1 MNKEVK
7 VGLFGTIALVLLYFG
22 FNFLKGIDFLSTTD
36 KYYAIYDNVDQLAVS
51 NPVLLNGYAVGRV
64 SHIKILQDRTN
75 QVLVEIEIDSDII
88 LGDSAIAILNSDF
101 LGSKSILL
109 GIGNKSKPHEP
120 GDTILSEAA
129 RGIFDVFTETA
140 EPVANNVQTTLR
152 KLNTVLDN
160 LAINS
165 ARLDTL
171 FIKLTYTPGLVNRT
185 LITTD
190 ERMKELSTSFKQT
203 SDNLSAT
210 LRDLKPVIGNFKT
223 FSDTLKRMELNKT
236 ISKTQQTLSGLNS
249 TLAKLNSG
257 DNTMSKLMTE
267 DSLYVNLN
275 RLLQNLDTLATH
287 FDNNPKHFL
296 APLGK
301 NQKRIEKDRKKAEE
315 KK

>member
-7 VGLFGTIALVLLYFG
+7 VGLFVTIALVMLYFG
-22 FNFLKGIDFLSTTD
+22 FNYLKGIDFLSSNN

-51 NPVLLNGYAVGRV
+51 NPVLVNGYAVGRV
-64 SHIKILQDRTN
+64 SNVRIVQGKEN
-75 QVLVEIEIDSDII
+75 KVLVELEIDAEII
-88 LGDSAIAILNSDF
+88 LGDSATAILNSDF

-109 GIGNKSKPHEP
+109 NIGNKLKPINP

-160 LAINS
+160 LASNS

-171 FIKLTYTPGLVNRT
+171 FMKLAYTPGLVNRT

-190 ERMKELSTSFKQT
+190 EKMKELSSSFKTT
-203 SDNLSAT
+203 SDNLAIVLSD
-210 LRDLKPVIGNFKT
+210 LRPVIGNFKT
-223 FSDTLKRMELNKT
+223 FSDSLKQIELNMT
-236 ISKTQQTLSGLNS
+236 VEKTQQTLDNLNS

-257 DNTMSKLMTE
+257 DNTVSKLMTD

-275 RLLQNLDTLATH
+275 RLLLNLDTLAVH
-287 FDNNPKHFL
+287 FDSNPKHFL

-301 NQKRIEKDRKKAEE
+301 NKKRIDKDRKKAAEE
-315 KK
+315 N

>member
-7 VGLFGTIALVLLYFG
+7 VGLFVTIALVMLYFG
-22 FNFLKGIDFLSTTD
+22 FNYLKGIDFLSSNN
-36 KYYAIYDNVDQLAVS
+36 KYYAIYDNVDQLSVS
-51 NPVLLNGYAVGRV
+51 NPVLVNGYAVGRV
-64 SHIKILQDRTN
+64 SNVRIVQGKVN
-75 QVLVEIEIDSDII
+75 KVLVELEIDSEII
-88 LGDSAIAILNSDF
+88 LGDSATAILNSDF

-109 GIGNKSKPHEP
+109 NIGNKLKPHAP

-152 KLNTVLDN
+152 KLNAVLDN

-171 FIKLTYTPGLVNRT
+171 FMKLAYTPGLVNRT

-190 ERMKELSTSFKQT
+190 EKMKELSLSFKTT
-203 SDNLSAT
+203 SDNLTVT
-210 LRDLKPVIGNFKT
+210 LRDLRPVIGNFKT
-223 FSDTLKRMELNKT
+223 FSDTLKQMELNKT
-236 ISKTQQTLSGLNS
+236 VAKTQQTLDNLNS
-249 TLAKLNSG
+249 TLSKLNSG
-257 DNTMSKLMTE
+257 DNTVSKLMTD

-275 RLLQNLDTLATH
+275 RLLLNLDTLAVH
-287 FDNNPKHFL
+287 FDSNPKHFL

-301 NQKRIEKDRKKAEE
+301 NKKRIDRDRKKAAE
-315 KK
+315 KN

>member
-1 MNKEVK
+1 V
-7 VGLFGTIALVLLYFG
+7 TIALVMLYFG
-22 FNFLKGIDFLSTTD
+22 FNYLKGIDFLSSNN

-51 NPVLLNGYAVGRV
+51 NPVLVNGYAVGRV
-64 SHIKILQDRTN
+64 SNVRIVQGKEN
-75 QVLVEIEIDSDII
+75 KVLVELEIDSEII
-88 LGDSAIAILNSDF
+88 LGDSATAILNSDF

-109 GIGNKSKPHEP
+109 NIGNKLKPINP

-160 LAINS
+160 LASNS

-171 FIKLTYTPGLVNRT
+171 FMKLAYTPGLVNRT

-190 ERMKELSTSFKQT
+190 EKMKELSSSFKTT
-203 SDNLSAT
+203 SDNLAIVLSD
-210 LRDLKPVIGNFKT
+210 LRPVIGNFKT
-223 FSDTLKRMELNKT
+223 FSDSLKQMELNMT
-236 ISKTQQTLSGLNS
+236 VAKTQQTLDNLNS

-257 DNTMSKLMTE
+257 DNTVSKLMTD

-275 RLLQNLDTLATH
+275 RLLLNLDTLAVH
-287 FDNNPKHFL
+287 FDSNPKHFL

-301 NQKRIEKDRKKAEE
+301 NKKRIDKDRKKAAEE
-315 KK
+315 N

>member
-7 VGLFGTIALVLLYFG
+7 VGLFVTIALVMLYFG
-22 FNFLKGIDFLSTTD
+22 FNFLKGIDFLSSNN

-51 NPVLLNGYAVGRV
+51 NPVLVNGYAVGRV
-64 SHIKILQDRTN
+64 SNIRIVQGKEN
-75 QVLVEIEIDSDII
+75 KVLVELEIDSEII
-88 LGDSAIAILNSDF
+88 LGDSATAILNSDF

-109 GIGNKSKPHEP
+109 NIGNKLIPHTP
-120 GDTILSEAA
+120 GDTILAEAA

-152 KLNTVLDN
+152 KLNAVLDN

-171 FIKLTYTPGLVNRT
+171 FMKLAYTPGLVNRT

-190 ERMKELSTSFKQT
+190 EKMKELSASFKTT
-203 SDNLSAT
+203 SDNLAVT
-210 LRDLKPVIGNFKT
+210 LNDLRPVIGNFKT
-223 FSDTLKRMELNKT
+223 FSDTLKQMELNKT
-236 ISKTQQTLSGLNS
+236 VAKTQQTLDNLNS
-249 TLAKLNSG
+249 TLSKLNSG
-257 DNTMSKLMTE
+257 DNTVSRLMTD

-275 RLLQNLDTLATH
+275 RLLLNLDTLAVH
-287 FDNNPKHFL
+287 FDSNPKHFL

-301 NQKRIEKDRKKAEE
+301 NKKRIDKDRKRAAE
-315 KK
+315 KN

>member
-7 VGLFGTIALVLLYFG
+7 VGLFVTIALVMLYFG
-22 FNFLKGIDFLSTTD
+22 FNYLKGIDFLSSTN

-51 NPVLLNGYAVGRV
+51 NPVLVNGYAVGRV
-64 SHIKILQDRTN
+64 SYIRIVQGKEN
-75 QVLVEIEIDSDII
+75 KVMVELEIDSDII
-88 LGDSAIAILNSDF
+88 LGDSATAILNSDF

-109 GIGNKSKPHEP
+109 NIGNKDKPLTP
-120 GDTILSEAA
+120 GDTILAEAA

-160 LAINS
+160 LAVNS

-171 FIKLTYTPGLVNRT
+171 FMKLAYTPGLINRT

-190 ERMKELSTSFKQT
+190 EKMKDLSSSFKSTSE
-203 SDNLSAT
+203 NLGAT

-223 FSDTLKRMELNKT
+223 FSDSLKRMELNKT
-236 ISKTQQTLSGLNS
+236 IEKTQQTLTSLNN
-249 TLAKLNSG
+249 TLSKLNSG
-257 DNTMSKLMTE
+257 DNTVSKLMTD
-267 DSLYVNLN
+267 DSLYFNLN
-275 RLLQNLDTLATH
+275 RLLLNLDSLAVH

-301 NQKRIEKDRKKAEE
+301 SQKRIERDRKKAEN

>member
-1 MNKEVK
+1 V
-7 VGLFGTIALVLLYFG
+7 TTALVMLYFG
-22 FNFLKGIDFLSTTD
+22 FNYLKGVDFLSATN
-36 KYYAIYDNVDQLAVS
+36 KYYAIYDNVDQLSVS
-51 NPVLLNGYAVGRV
+51 NPVLVNGYAVGRV
-64 SHIKILQDRTN
+64 SYIRIVQGKEN
-75 QVLVEIEIDSDII
+75 KVLVELEIDSDII
-88 LGDSAIAILNSDF
+88 LGDSATAILNSDF

-109 GIGNKSKPHEP
+109 NIGNKAKPLAP
-120 GDTILSEAA
+120 GDTILAEAA

-160 LAINS
+160 LAVNS

-171 FIKLTYTPGLVNRT
+171 FMKLTYTPTLVNRT

-190 ERMKELSTSFKQT
+190 EKMKELSASFKQT
-203 SDNLSAT
+203 SDNLSVT

-223 FSDTLKRMELNKT
+223 FSDSLKRMELNKT
-236 ISKTQQTLSGLNS
+236 VAQTQKTLENLNS

-257 DNTMSKLMTE
+257 DNTVSKLMTD

-275 RLLQNLDTLATH
+275 RLLLNLDTLAVH
-287 FDNNPKHFL
+287 FDENPKHFL

-301 NQKRIEKDRKKAEE
+301 NKKRIEKDRKKAEE
-315 KK
+315 KN

>member
-7 VGLFGTIALVLLYFG
+7 VGLFVTTALVMLYFG
-22 FNFLKGIDFLSTTD
+22 FNYLKGVDFLSATN
-36 KYYAIYDNVDQLAVS
+36 KYYAIYDNVDQLSVS
-51 NPVLLNGYAVGRV
+51 NPVLVNGYAVGRV
-64 SHIKILQDRTN
+64 SYIRIVQGKEN
-75 QVLVEIEIDSDII
+75 KVLVELEIDSDII
-88 LGDSAIAILNSDF
+88 LGDSATAILNSDF

-109 GIGNKSKPHEP
+109 NIGNKAKPLAP
-120 GDTILSEAA
+120 GDTILAEAA

-160 LAINS
+160 LAVNS

-171 FIKLTYTPGLVNRT
+171 FMKLTYTPTLVNRT

-190 ERMKELSTSFKQT
+190 EKMKELSASFKQT
-203 SDNLSAT
+203 SDNLSVT

-223 FSDTLKRMELNKT
+223 FSDSLKRMELNKT
-236 ISKTQQTLSGLNS
+236 VAQTQKTLENLNS

-257 DNTMSKLMTE
+257 DNTVSKLMTD

-275 RLLQNLDTLATH
+275 RLLLNLDTLAVH
-287 FDNNPKHFL
+287 FDENPKHFL

-301 NQKRIEKDRKKAEE
+301 NKKRIEKDRKKAEE
-315 KK
+315 KN

>member
-1 MNKEVK
+1 VNKEVK
-7 VGLFGTIALVLLYFG
+7 VGLFVTTALVMLYFG
-22 FNFLKGIDFLSTTD
+22 FNYLKGVDFLSATN
-36 KYYAIYDNVDQLAVS
+36 KYYAIYDNVDQLSVS
-51 NPVLLNGYAVGRV
+51 NPVLVNGYAVGRV
-64 SHIKILQDRTN
+64 SYIRIVQGKEN
-75 QVLVEIEIDSDII
+75 KVLVELEIDSDII
-88 LGDSAIAILNSDF
+88 LGDSATAILNSDF

-109 GIGNKSKPHEP
+109 NIGNKAKPLAP
-120 GDTILSEAA
+120 GDTILAEAA

-160 LAINS
+160 LAVNS

-171 FIKLTYTPGLVNRT
+171 FMKLTYTPTLVNRT

-190 ERMKELSTSFKQT
+190 EKMKELSASFKQT
-203 SDNLSAT
+203 SDNLSVT

-223 FSDTLKRMELNKT
+223 FSDSLKRMELNKT
-236 ISKTQQTLSGLNS
+236 VAQTQKTLENLNS

-257 DNTMSKLMTE
+257 DNTVSKLMTD

-275 RLLQNLDTLATH
+275 RLLLNLDTLAVH
-287 FDNNPKHFL
+287 FDENPKHFL

-301 NQKRIEKDRKKAEE
+301 NKKRIEKDRKKAEE
-315 KK
+315 KN